1 MLGLGASLSRLVVR
15 PRARDG
21 RFSPAV
27 LFANNEPGVW
37 YDPSQAANLDW
48 RRNLLTF
55 TEQFDNAAWT
65 KRNGTI
71 SADGVLAP
79 NGTMTADTFVE
90 NTVTGLH
97 DFFNASPGVAIQAG
111 TYTASAYVK
120 PRGRTFVR
128 FGIDGAG
135 LPGGATFNLTTGAAT
150 SVSAGYTASAVL
162 DDSGFW
168 RLSLTRTFTAT
179 TVFFDLLSSDGSS
192 QSLVGLNA
200 AAFDVWGAQLE
211 EGSTATE
218 YQRISDVNTEVR
230 ERFPQATLFQDTA
243 GTAPVTTPG
252 QTVALMLDKSKGLT
266 LGPELV
272 TNGGFDTDT
281 DWTKG
286 TGVTISGGVA
296 SVTSLAAFSDFVRN
310 ETSTYTTGT
319 FYEVSVDITAYT
331 SGSIGFLWPATTSFF
346 SGVRT
351 HKFVVAAT
359 DSRIRLRTGDTFTG
373 TIDNISVKE
382 LPGFHA
388 TQPTAAAR
396 PTYGIVPATGRRNL
410 LTFTEQF
417 DNAAWTKTS
426 ATVTA
431 NAAVAPDNTSTADKL
446 VETASNSSHHINAP
460 RTLYDGQHTYSVYAK
475 AGERSALFWRL
486 FKASN
491 DWAVAV
497 FDLSNGVVSQT
508 ANGSDSTFTV
518 VSSEIESVG
527 GGWYRCSITA
537 TSPATTTIPVIHVAN
552 APSGLAFNGFGEM
565 TYLGDGTSGIFIWG
579 AQLEVGSTAT
589 AYQKVT
595 TAFNVT
601 EAGVESLGYLSFDG
615 VDDWMVTPTITPGID
630 KAQIFAGVR
639 KLSDAALGIAVE
651 YSATVDTNNGAF
663 YLAAPVAAGT
673 ANYLFRS
680 KGTSGVNASYTN
692 AAVAAPIT
700 NVLTGLGDIPGDR
713 ATLRVNG
720 TQVAQN
726 TADQGTGNYLAYPM
740 YIGSRA
746 GTSLR
751 FNGHLHQLITRFGAN
766 LELAQIESTEA
777 YVAGKTAGVDL

>member
-1 MLGLGASLSRLVVR
+1 MADELHTPNHRWYE
-15 PRARDG
+15 PRNHIALAKEDVSKQWIFNSG
-21 RFSPAV
+21 IQKIDAWINSQPWGDPILP

-37 YDPSQAANLDW
+37 YDPSD
-48 RRNLLTF
+48 
-55 TEQFDNAAWT
+55 
-65 KRNGTI
+65 
-71 SADGVLAP
+71 
-79 NGTMTADTFVE
+79 
-90 NTVTGLH
+90 
-97 DFFNASPGVAIQAG
+97 
-111 TYTASAYVK
+111 
-120 PRGRTFVR
+120 
-128 FGIDGAG
+128 
-135 LPGGATFNLTTGAAT
+135 
-150 SVSAGYTASAVL
+150 
-162 DDSGFW
+162 
-168 RLSLTRTFTAT
+168 LS
-179 TVFFDLLSSDGSS
+179 
-192 QSLVGLNA
+192 
-200 AAFDVWGAQLE
+200 
-211 EGSTATE
+211 
-218 YQRISDVNTEVR
+218 
-230 ERFPQATLFQDTA
+230 TLFQDTA
-243 GTAPVTTPG
+243 GTTPVTTPG

-272 TNGGFDTDT
+272 TNGTFDTDT
-281 DWTKG
+281 DWT
-286 TGVTISGGVA
+286 ISGPFSIAGGKITKTAGTVA
-296 SVTSLAAFSDFVRN
+296 TFSQTVSNSAGSFCLIEFSKQDLLLFWSVVFVGSSSSYIIPVGSGAGSVILYAPEANMELRVEGGTNATGSL
-310 ETSTYTTGT
+310 
-319 FYEVSVDITAYT
+319 
-331 SGSIGFLWPATTSFF
+331 
-346 SGVRT
+346 
-351 HKFVVAAT
+351 
-359 DSRIRLRTGDTFTG
+359 
-373 TIDNISVKE
+373 DNISVKE

-388 TQPTAAAR
+388 TQATAAAR
-396 PTYGIVPATGRRNL
+396 PTYGIVPAGGRRNL
-410 LTFTEQF
+410 LLRTEEF
-417 DNAAWTKTS
+417 DNAAWTKSS

-595 TAFNVT
+595 TQFDVT

-615 VDDWMVTPTITPGID
+615 IDDWMVTPTITPGID

-639 KLSDAALGIAVE
+639 KLSDAAAAILLETSTTISSNQGSMYI
-651 YSATVDTNNGAF
+651 
-663 YLAAPVAAGT
+663 AAPEDSTIRYSSASRGT
-673 ANYLFRS
+673 ASSNPVQRA
-680 KGTSGVNASYTN
+680 GITASGLSPDSA
-692 AAVAAPIT
+692 
-700 NVLTGLGDIPGDR
+700 VLTATHDIAGDLTTIRRNGVAGANAIGDK
-713 ATLRVNG
+713 
-720 TQVAQN
+720 
-726 TADQGTGNYLAYPM
+726 GTGNYLAYPM

-766 LELAQIESTEA
+766 LEVTQIESTEA